1 MLIFCINNSHY
12 WKTLIAIH
20 YCILNENIK
29 LLKQINWSE
38 IPIDLFKNNI
48 YTKSEQE
55 YLNRNF
61 FNKKIPDQNN
71 LIMYSVLEKTILLKS
86 VSLFQNIPGNILSKI
101 AQISTEIQLSQ
112 NDFIFKEGGVGDSLY
127 IIISGNVNIIKN
139 GQLITLLSN
148 GDCLGEMALLDREP
162 RSADAVAKDETI
174 LLKIDQEGF
183 YELLAGNSEIMR
195 EIVKMLAQRLRSMN
209 KEITKH

>member
-1 MLIFCINNSHY
+1 M
-12 WKTLIAIH
+12 
-20 YCILNENIK
+20 
-29 LLKQINWSE
+29 
-38 IPIDLFKNNI
+38 
-48 YTKSEQE
+48 
-55 YLNRNF
+55 
-61 FNKKIPDQNN
+61 
-71 LIMYSVLEKTILLKS
+71 
-86 VSLFQNIPGNILSKI
+86 FQNIPGSILSKI
-101 AQISTEIQLSQ
+101 AHISSEVQLSQ

-139 GQLITLLSN
+139 GQLITLLGN

-209 KEITKH
+209 KEVTKH